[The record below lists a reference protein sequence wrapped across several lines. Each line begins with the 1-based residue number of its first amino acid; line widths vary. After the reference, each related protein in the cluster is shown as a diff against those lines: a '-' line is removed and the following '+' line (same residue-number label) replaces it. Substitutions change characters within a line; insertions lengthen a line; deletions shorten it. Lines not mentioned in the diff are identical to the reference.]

1 MAAGGLDRS
10 GYAPPAE
17 AAGDRIR
24 KIVIVS
30 GAQAADP
37 QEFQAAQLIAQ
48 EWRKLGLEVEVRGLP
63 RPQVSDIV
71 WYNRDK
77 WDVSMWRMVGR
88 PERSD
93 PDELIYNLF
102 HSSTREK
109 GFNFVGY
116 QNPNYDK
123 IAEAQRSEIDQAK
136 RKVLVHQA
144 QDMIMADVPYLF
156 LVYPKNVVAYSS
168 NVWKKDT
175 IVDQSGIGVRN
186 FWTFIGAT
194 PVGQP
199 EGHGAER
206 RRGAQCRQ
214 SALHLGRD
222 RQLGDRSRLGPPD
235 ARRSGRPAEAVVG
248 RKRHLRRSHDRR
260 GEAARRDRPG
270 TTASR

>member
-1 MAAGGLDRS
+1 MISAVALLARKYSRRVVLAGLAASGLF
-10 GYAPPAE
+10 AAVHPMPAQ

-77 WDVSMWRMVGR
+77 WDVTMWRMVGR

-116 QNPNYDK
+116 QSAAYDK
-123 IAEAQRSEIDQAK
+123 VAEAQRSEIDQA
-136 RKVLVHQA
+136 
-144 QDMIMADVPYLF
+144 
-156 LVYPKNVVAYSS
+156 
-168 NVWKKDT
+168 
-175 IVDQSGIGVRN
+175 
-186 FWTFIGAT
+186 
-194 PVGQP
+194 
-199 EGHGAER
+199 
-206 RRGAQCRQ
+206 
-214 SALHLGRD
+214 
-222 RQLGDRSRLGPPD
+222 
-235 ARRSGRPAEAVVG
+235 
-248 RKRHLRRSHDRR
+248 
-260 GEAARRDRPG
+260 
-270 TTASR
+270 